1 MVMLNNGRQDPNDR
15 DREFERQMAE
25 LLRREREAIKRQVRI
40 LTKSGRIFVNYMT
53 IVFQDAARKRLQEI
67 DEAQRQAIRDQ
78 NQRELERE
86 ARGERGNGGAAK
98 H

>member
-1 MVMLNNGRQDPNDR
+1 MLNNGRQDPNDR

-53 IVFQDAARKRLQEI
+53 IVFSGCSTKKITR
-67 DEAQRQAIRDQ
+67 
-78 NQRELERE
+78 N
-86 ARGERGNGGAAK
+86 
-98 H
+98 